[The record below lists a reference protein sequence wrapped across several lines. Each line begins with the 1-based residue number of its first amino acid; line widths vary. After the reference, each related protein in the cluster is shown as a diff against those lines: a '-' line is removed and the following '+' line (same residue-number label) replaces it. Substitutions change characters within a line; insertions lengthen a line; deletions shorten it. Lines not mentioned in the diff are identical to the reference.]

1 MEDGTVDD
9 GHRYF
14 EDLAVAHVVGGLD
27 ESDGRVFRSHLL
39 ECSDCRARVWEL
51 RALAHDLADV
61 ERDERRTRAAK
72 VLETKEREEDEGE
85 EAAAPA
91 PSNDNRLPRAVLLV
105 GLAVILTLAAWNFTL
120 RGTVARQDQVID
132 DLQTAGQVLRF
143 GTEGDVIRAAPQVRG
158 SLMVDGT
165 RVVLLVEGLV
175 DDEAYGIYF
184 LDRGGEVLRTRAEL
198 ASSGALQLFMRL
210 EPGTVRMVVTE
221 LEGGPTAQ
229 PTGARVFEAA
239 VPTGS

>member
-1 MEDGTVDD
+1 VDD

-39 ECSDCRARVWEL
+39 DCSDCRARVWEL

-61 ERDERRTRAAK
+61 ERDERRERAAQA
-72 VLETKEREEDEGE
+72 LETKQRDEDEGE
-85 EAAAPA
+85 EVTPQA
-91 PSNDNRLPRAVLLV
+91 PSGDSRLPRAVLLV

-132 DLQTAGQVLRF
+132 DLQAAGQVLRF
-143 GTEGDVIRAAPQVRG
+143 GAEGDVIREATQVRG
-158 SLMVDGT
+158 SLMVDDG
-165 RVVLLVEGLV
+165 RVVLLVEGLL
-175 DDEAYGIYF
+175 DGEAYGIYF
-184 LDRGGEVLRTRAEL
+184 LDGGGEVLRTRAEL
-198 ASSGALQLFMRL
+198 ASNGALQLFMRL

-221 LEGGPTAQ
+221 LESGPTAQ
-229 PTGARVFEAA
+229 PTGTRVFEAA
-239 VPTGS
+239 VPAAE

>member
-1 MEDGTVDD
+1 
-9 GHRYF
+9 
-14 EDLAVAHVVGGLD
+14 
-27 ESDGRVFRSHLL
+27 
-39 ECSDCRARVWEL
+39 
-51 RALAHDLADV
+51 
-61 ERDERRTRAAK
+61 
-72 VLETKEREEDEGE
+72 
-85 EAAAPA
+85 
-91 PSNDNRLPRAVLLV
+91 
-105 GLAVILTLAAWNFTL
+105 
-120 RGTVARQDQVID
+120 
-132 DLQTAGQVLRF
+132 
-143 GTEGDVIRAAPQVRG
+143 
-158 SLMVDGT
+158 
-165 RVVLLVEGLV
+165 VLLVEGLV